1 MNPSTLPALIA
12 LLCALAGGAP
22 AAASAAPVRAAE
34 GLWAYTGPAQPDAAL
49 TVWENNPPT
58 APEKP

>member
-12 LLCALAGGAP
+12 LLCALAGSAP
-22 AAASAAPVRAAE
+22 AAASTAPVRAAE
-34 GLWAYTGPAQPDAAL
+34 GLWAYTGPVTRDAAM
-49 TVWENNPPT
+49 VWENNPST

>member
-1 MNPSTLPALIA
+1 MNPSTLPAPIA

-22 AAASAAPVRAAE
+22 AAAVEHDLKVERR
-34 GLWAYTGPAQPDAAL
+34 GDAL
-49 TVWENNPPT
+49 TVWENDPST